1 MTTFPSDY
9 HDDATK
15 SIGLSFIKV
24 YNSWHKKIKEE
35 LKDIN
40 LTHPQFVV
48 LASLGHLSQQTSEV
62 NQVDISKQSDIDVM
76 TVSTIIR
83 NLEKQNLLIRQNS
96 LVDTRAKSVTL
107 TKKGQ
112 ITLNKALPLVESVDQ
127 EFFEKL
133 GSKKEEFNYLLLELL
148 EVKQ

>member
-1 MTTFPSDY
+1 MSEFPSHY
-9 HDDATK
+9 KSDATQ

-24 YNSWHKKIKEE
+24 YNSWHKKIKDK

-48 LASLGHLSQQTSEV
+48 LASLGHLNQKNSEV

-83 NLEKQNLLIRQNS
+83 NLEKQKLVIRQNS
-96 LVDTRAKSVTL
+96 LIDTRAKSVQLTKHGQKTL
-107 TKKGQ
+107 TK
-112 ITLNKALPLVESVDQ
+112 ALPVVEAVDQ

-133 GSKKEEFNYLLLELL
+133 GTKKEQLNLLLLKLL
-148 EVKQ
+148 EE